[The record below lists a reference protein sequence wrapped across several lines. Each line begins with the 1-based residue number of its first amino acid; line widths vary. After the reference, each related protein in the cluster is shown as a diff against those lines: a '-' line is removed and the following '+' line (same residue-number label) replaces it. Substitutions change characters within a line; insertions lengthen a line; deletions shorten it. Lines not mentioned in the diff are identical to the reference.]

1 MRSPARDGMV
11 HARLHTPQLCWLFA
25 VHKREEGGTP
35 YVTCCD
41 KQELVACVVQLRGGV
56 AGIRAPGAPQ
66 GRCRSM
72 KRTP

>member
-41 KQELVACVVQLRGGV
+41 KQELVACVSSSAAVLLASGPLAPPRAGV
-56 AGIRAPGAPQ
+56 GA
-66 GRCRSM
+66 
-72 KRTP
+72 